1 MLDGMA
7 GSRCRWTVGTG
18 LLGALSL
25 VGWSLLVGCAG
36 DDGAADVPTTRGP
49 GEYLPGLGVS
59 VDLPAEAP
67 AAVVVLV
74 PGGGWQTA
82 DPESWSPLAA
92 DLADNG
98 LAAVTITYGTS
109 STDSHYPRPV
119 DDIACAVAYA
129 AEQVPGVPVVLLGHS
144 AGAELVALVGLVP
157 DREDA
162 TCPYAPYAPDAVVG
176 LAGPYDVSRVGD
188 IAESL
193 FGVPESDDPELWRDG
208 NPFTWTAE
216 RPDVPYLLVFGEADD
231 VVPEVLTDD
240 FAAALTEGGHD
251 VTVEKLPGV
260 THETV
265 YTAPVIGDLLVA
277 WITAEFPS

>member
-7 GSRCRWTVGTG
+7 GSRRRWTVGTG

-25 VGWSLLVGCAG
+25 VGGSLLVGCAG

-49 GEYLPGLGVS
+49 GEYLPGVGVS
-59 VDLPAEAP
+59 VDLPVEAP

-74 PGGGWQTA
+74 PGGSWQTA
-82 DPESWSPLAA
+82 DPEGWSPLAA

-119 DDIACAVAYA
+119 DDVACAVAYA
-129 AEQVPGVPVVLLGHS
+129 AEQVPDVPVVLVGHS
-144 AGAELVALVGLVP
+144 AGAQLVALAGLVP
-157 DREDA
+157 DRDDV
-162 TCPYAPYAPDAVVG
+162 TCPYPPYPADAVVG
-176 LAGPYDVSRVGD
+176 LAGPYDVTQTGGL
-188 IAESL
+188 AENL
-193 FGVPESDDPELWRDG
+193 FGVPESEDPELWRDG
-208 NPFTWTAE
+208 NPLTWTAE
-216 RPDVPYLLVFGEADD
+216 RPEVPFLLVHGEDDRDVPMHF
-231 VVPEVLTDD
+231 TDD

-260 THETV
+260 THMSVFTPEV
-265 YTAPVIGDLLVA
+265 VGDLLVA
-277 WITAEFPS
+277 WITTELPS

>member
-7 GSRCRWTVGTG
+7 GSRRRWTVGTG

-25 VGWSLLVGCAG
+25 VGGSLLVGCAG
-36 DDGAADVPTTRGP
+36 DDGAVDAPTTRGP

-74 PGGGWQTA
+74 PGGSWQTA
-82 DPESWSPLAA
+82 DPEGWSPLAA

-109 STDSHYPRPV
+109 STDSYYPRPV
-119 DDIACAVAYA
+119 DDVACAVAYA

-176 LAGPYDVSRVGD
+176 LAGPYDVSRVGSL
-188 IAESL
+188 AESL
-193 FGVPESDDPELWRDG
+193 FGVPESDDPDLWRDG

-216 RPDVPYLLVFGEADD
+216 RPDVPYLLVSGEADD
-231 VVPEVLTDD
+231 VVPEVFTDD

-260 THETV
+260 THMSVFTPEV
-265 YTAPVIGDLLVA
+265 VGDLLVA
-277 WITAEFPS
+277 WITAELPS